1 MTTASQKQWMTDIA
15 EWYQEVGFRCV
26 FLGNLG
32 HDDIQ
37 GYNFQLHHVGGRK
50 LKQNKIPIGDWFILP
65 LPVRLHDV
73 GSNHPYNVTH
83 HKHAFTDHFG
93 LQSELF
99 KEMIDSMV
107 DHGAELPFGQDVI
120 NAIMDTRK

>member
-1 MTTASQKQWMTDIA
+1 MAKAIHKKWMNDIA
-15 EWYQEVGFRCV
+15 EWYQEVGFSS
-26 FLGNLG
+26 LLLNNTW
-32 HDDIQ
+32 
-37 GYNFQLHHVGGRK
+37 YEFQLHHVGGRK
-50 LKQNKIPIGDWFILP
+50 LKQNKVPIGDWFILP
-65 LPVRLHDV
+65 LPIRLHDV
-73 GSNHPYNVTH
+73 NSNDPLNVTH
-83 HKHAFTDHFG
+83 HKHMFTGTFG